1 MQNIPISVVNL
12 QGDGYHILLEI
23 EIFDRKFNMV
33 LDTGASQT
41 VLDRHTLIQSGIDEL
56 LLQSTDILSTGLG
69 TNSMESHTLKLPY
82 LKIGEWFQKNIQVAV
97 LDLSTINYAYEQM
110 KLPKVIGV
118 LGSDIFVQY
127 GAVINYK
134 KKKLWL
140 NSRKQRK
147 TEK

>member
-82 LKIGEWFQKNIQVAV
+82 LKIDNWLQKNVVVAV
-97 LDLSTINYAYEQM
+97 LDLSTINYAYEKM
-110 KLPKVIGV
+110 NLPKVIGV

-134 KKKLWL
+134 KKTLRL
-140 NSRKQRK
+140 NTRKRRK
-147 TEK
+147 TDR